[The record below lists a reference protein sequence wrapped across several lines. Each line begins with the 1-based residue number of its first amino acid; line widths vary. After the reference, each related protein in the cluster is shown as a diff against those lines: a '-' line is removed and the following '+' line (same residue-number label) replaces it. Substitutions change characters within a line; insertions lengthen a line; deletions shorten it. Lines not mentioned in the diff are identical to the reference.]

1 MSYSEQLFE
10 RAICKIPG
18 GVNSPV
24 RAFLSVG
31 GTPRF
36 IDHAKGQYMYDVDGN
51 QYLDY
56 IGSWGPMILGHNNDL
71 VKDAVIKAAERG
83 LSFGA
88 ATEVEVI
95 MAEVVCQMVPFVEM
109 IRMVNSGT
117 EAVMSAI
124 RAARG
129 FTGRDKVI
137 KFEGCYHGHADS
149 MLVKAGS
156 GVMTSGIPSS
166 SGVPNGC
173 AKDTLTARYNDL
185 DSVIQLMEQ
194 NKGEVACII
203 VEPIAANMGVVVPD
217 RAFLQGLRDICNAEG
232 SLLIFDEVI
241 TGFRLQADGASG
253 YFHIIPD
260 LVTYGKIIGAGMP
273 VGAYGGR
280 ADVMKVISPVGSVYQ
295 AGTLSGNPIAMA
307 AGLAQLNELKEHPE
321 IYIKLNATGQMLR
334 DGITALIQKY
344 DVPCQVN
351 GAGSLACLYFTK
363 KNVIDY
369 ETAKTA
375 DIEQFAKY
383 FHFLLEHGIYI
394 GPSQFEAMFVSYA
407 HTEQN
412 IMQTLDGIEEFFI
425 KIAK

>member
-1 MSYSEQLFE
+1 M
-10 RAICKIPG
+10 P
-18 GVNSPV
+18 
-24 RAFLSVG
+24 
-31 GTPRF
+31 
-36 IDHAKGQYMYDVDGN
+36 D
-51 QYLDY
+51 
-56 IGSWGPMILGHNNDL
+56 
-71 VKDAVIKAAERG
+71 
-83 LSFGA
+83 
-88 ATEVEVI
+88 
-95 MAEVVCQMVPFVEM
+95 
-109 IRMVNSGT
+109 
-117 EAVMSAI
+117 SA
-124 RAARG
+124 
-129 FTGRDKVI
+129 
-137 KFEGCYHGHADS
+137 
-149 MLVKAGS
+149 
-156 GVMTSGIPSS
+156 
-166 SGVPNGC
+166 GVPAGC
-173 AKDTLTARYNDL
+173 AEDTLIARYNDL
-185 DSVIQLMEQ
+185 GSVEAFFKA
-194 NKGEVACII
+194 NPENVAAVI
-203 VEPIAANMGVVVPD
+203 VEPVGANMGLVPPCEG
-217 RAFLQGLRDICNAEG
+217 FLEGLRRLCDENGA
-232 SLLIFDEVI
+232 LLIFDEVI

-363 KNVIDY
+363 ENVIDY